1 MSCLVVAL
9 SLNKGNRLCTKRMWL
24 IDLGVANWVYNMS
37 PVHKCRVSVWFH
49 AYSWQTFVS
58 RSKINKRCKMC
69 FRRKTC
75 LHFYWRAGGGVLVS
89 ILLPRSVMVTAR
101 LSSTPPSLSQIL
113 CNDVIQWADHV
124 VACLPVSDGHC
135 SLAADVWAELPLPLP
150 PVWGVWGVWGTE
162 IAAESFSTCQGVFGK
177 SLLTCALIQPQP
189 HDDCCITSRL

>member
-1 MSCLVVAL
+1 MSSYHVVAL
-9 SLNKGNRLCTKRMWL
+9 SLNKGNRLCTKRMWI

-37 PVHKCRVSVWFH
+37 PVHKRRVSLCFH
-49 AYSWQTFVS
+49 AHSRQTFVS
-58 RSKINKRCKMC
+58 RSQINKWCKMC

-75 LHFYWRAGGGVLVS
+75 LHFYWRAGGSLVS

-124 VACLPVSDGHC
+124 VACLPVSVGHC

-150 PVWGVWGVWGTE
+150 PVWEVWGTE

-177 SLLTCALIQPQP
+177 SLLTCALVQPPP
-189 HDDCCITSRL
+189 HDDSCITPRL